1 MKDVNIKKFISGT
14 EDVSTEGM
22 RINQKGDINMFGDA
36 SCM

>member
-1 MKDVNIKKFISGT
+1 MKDVNINKFLFGT